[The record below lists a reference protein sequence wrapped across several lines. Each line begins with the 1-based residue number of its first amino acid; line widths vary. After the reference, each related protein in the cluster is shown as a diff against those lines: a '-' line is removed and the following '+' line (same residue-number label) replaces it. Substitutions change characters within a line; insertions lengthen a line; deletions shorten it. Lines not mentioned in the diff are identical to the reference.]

1 MKKKVVTQMWIRNF
15 RRFIA
20 EAISGMFKNGLMTV
34 ASVIVVTSCLFIFGV
49 FMVVT
54 LNINHI
60 GDQIANSCQI
70 QVFITK
76 EAKYGGM
83 IQGISNQIK
92 KIDHVENVTFE
103 TGEKTFE
110 DFKKGLSEEEKM
122 SFSGLPE
129 DVVSDSFKIT
139 LDDIDYTEGVA
150 KKLGNIDGVES
161 VENRQDMV
169 NLVNELTGLI
179 RDVSFWIVIV
189 FMLISIFIISNTVK
203 LTVHNR
209 RKEINIMKYVG
220 ATDSYIR
227 WPFVIEGIFVGLISA
242 VIAFVVTQSCY
253 MGISNALHG
262 SMSSVSVTIDVLK
275 FSQIWQVIA
284 CSYIVL
290 GSIIGAL
297 GSAFS
302 IRRYLKV

>member
-1 MKKKVVTQMWIRNF
+1 MWIRNF

-110 DFKKGLSEEEKM
+110 DFKKGLSKEEKM
-122 SFSGLPE
+122 SFSGLPK

-150 KKLGNIDGVES
+150 KKLQNIDGVES

>member
-1 MKKKVVTQMWIRNF
+1 MWIRNF

-34 ASVIVVTSCLFIFGV
+34 ASMIVVTSCLFIFGV

-76 EAKYGGM
+76 DAKYGGM

-92 KIDHVENVTFE
+92 KIDHVESVSFE

-110 DFKKGLSEEEKM
+110 DFKKGLSAEEKT

-139 LDDIDYTEGVA
+139 LDDIDYTENVA
-150 KKLGNIDGVES
+150 KKLRNIEGVES